1 MRLLNIKINSEV
13 LNKLTNPQLDCIKR
27 QMDIS
32 LKKANQNVLE
42 DEFVGDFYDRY
53 DIFQKIYEAR
63 KRAH

>member
-1 MRLLNIKINSEV
+1 MRLLNIKINPEV